1 MINCNVI
8 QICDWYHINN
18 NIFCNALLLV
28 AIDRPKLV
36 TFLRCSFWV
45 EIINHAFS
53 IVRLANHESIE
64 YLYTDLNYGVH
75 AIDTLWCGKSGT
87 SCPVAICMQ

>member
-1 MINCNVI
+1 MP
-8 QICDWYHINN
+8 
-18 NIFCNALLLV
+18 F
-28 AIDRPKLV
+28 
-36 TFLRCSFWV
+36 T
-45 EIINHAFS
+45 

-64 YLYTDLNYGVH
+64 YSYTDLNYGVH